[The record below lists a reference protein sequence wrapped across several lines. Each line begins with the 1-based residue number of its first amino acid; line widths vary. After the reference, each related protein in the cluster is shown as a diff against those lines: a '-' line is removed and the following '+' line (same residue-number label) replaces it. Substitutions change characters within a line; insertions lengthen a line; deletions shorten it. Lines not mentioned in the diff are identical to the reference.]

1 MRGWGGVGVGD
12 LRVLKQVWQHADR
25 GDVDKA
31 TRSEWEHHLAHAR
44 MELAHKQA
52 DDRADN
58 LLYCAMS
65 DGASGQAQGTQRR
78 RVLASRRNGQA

>member
-1 MRGWGGVGVGD
+1 MGVRD
-12 LRVLKQVWQHADR
+12 LRVLKQVWQHTDR

-65 DGASGQAQGTQRR
+65 DGASLAGKP
-78 RVLASRRNGQA
+78 RVPKGDEC